1 MTILSGFLGDS
12 VGTIIKG
19 VLSSLLPPPLR
30 WLSDLVPVVVD
41 AVKLAETTSTGKG
54 QIKMNI
60 VRKQVVATLDG
71 LDAIPGWNKISEESR
86 DGLITGL
93 AELVVFGMNVEKR
106 GGLPTRMAARDR
118 FADALSDITYAVFEI
133 IDAAR
138 K

>member
-1 MTILSGFLGDS
+1 MTIISGVLGDS
-12 VGTIIKG
+12 VGAIIKG

-30 WLSDLVPVVVD
+30 WLSDLVPVVVE
-41 AVKLAETTSTGKG
+41 AVKIAETTSTGKG
-54 QIKMNI
+54 QVKMNI
-60 VRKQVVATLDG
+60 VRKQVVSALDG
-71 LDAIPGWNKISEESR
+71 LDMIPGWSKISEESR

-93 AELVVFGMNVEKR
+93 AELVVFGMNVEKH
-106 GGLPTRMAARDR
+106 GGLPPRMMARDR